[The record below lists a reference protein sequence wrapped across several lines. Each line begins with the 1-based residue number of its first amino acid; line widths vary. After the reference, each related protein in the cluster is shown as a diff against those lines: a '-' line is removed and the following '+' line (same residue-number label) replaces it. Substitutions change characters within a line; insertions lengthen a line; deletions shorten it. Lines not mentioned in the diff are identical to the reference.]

1 MADKTQTSNTI
12 TRSSNSRALLMLASV
27 AGLLSVVKLAAGLF
41 VPVVIA
47 LFLAVLGYPM
57 VRWMLQRRVPHF
69 LAILIAVT
77 VIVSLLGGVLA
88 FTTDLVVSFI
98 RKVPED
104 LGALHSLADSAALW
118 LQKNGGVVGARD
130 AVDKFFDAP
139 DWRDFIGYA
148 RQADVRNILAP
159 ILGTIGG
166 TVAFYVSEVMLVLV
180 LMFFI
185 LSEAHGTTSR
195 AHAVQQAGGP
205 DLARFLS
212 AATEMQKYLGM
223 KTIISAIC
231 GLLAG
236 LWCWLFGLEY
246 PALWGLLAFFLH
258 FIPAV
263 GALCAGVLPCLL
275 ALVKHGGGD
284 AAAIAVGYI
293 AINFVIGNFI
303 EPTLM
308 GHRFGVSSL
317 VIFLS
322 VWFWGWMWGP
332 VGAFLAV
339 PLTIVIKVALDNSV
353 EFHWIGVAM
362 SKKKVKKGEVVLETS
377 PPPEDTEML
386 GSGAATE
393 PPH

>member
-1 MADKTQTSNTI
+1 MAEKSQPSNAI

-27 AGLLSVVKLAAGLF
+27 AVLLAVLKLASSFF
-41 VPVVIA
+41 VPLVIA

-69 LAILIAVT
+69 IAIMVT
-77 VIVSLLGGVLA
+77 VAVMVSLLTGVLI
-88 FTTDLVVSFI
+88 FTTDLAVSFI

-104 LGALHSLADSAALW
+104 LSALHSMADSVAQW
-118 LQKNGGVVGARD
+118 LQKNGVVGAED
-130 AVDKFFDAP
+130 AVNKFFDAP
-139 DWRDFIGYA
+139 DWRDFIGFA
-148 RQADVRNILAP
+148 RQAGVKDILNSVV
-159 ILGTIGG
+159 GVGG
-166 TVAFYVSEVMLVLV
+166 TVAVYMSEVALVLV

-185 LSEAHGTTSR
+185 LSEAHGTTNR
-195 AHAVQQAGGP
+195 AIAVQQAGGP
-205 DLARFLS
+205 DFSRFLS
-212 AATEMQKYLGM
+212 AATEIQKYLGM

-246 PALWGLLAFFLH
+246 PALWGVLAFFLH

-263 GALCAGVLPCLL
+263 GALFAGILPCLV
-275 ALVKHGGGD
+275 ALVKHGPGD

-339 PLTIVIKVALDNSV
+339 PLTIVMKVVLDNSV

-362 SKKKVKKGEVVLETS
+362 SKKKVKKGEVVLETA
-377 PPPEDTEML
+377 PPPDESEML